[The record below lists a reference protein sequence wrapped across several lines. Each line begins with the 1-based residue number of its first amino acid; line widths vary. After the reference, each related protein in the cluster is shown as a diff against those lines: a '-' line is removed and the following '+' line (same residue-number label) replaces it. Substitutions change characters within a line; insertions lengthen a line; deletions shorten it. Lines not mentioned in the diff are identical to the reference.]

1 MSRNHFNELSPCEAL
16 IMKLIWEAP
25 QDIPV
30 QDLIDQLRDDYKK
43 EYARTTVVT
52 FVGKLKDKRFVDTY
66 RKGKAAFIHPL
77 RTEDEYRAQLLKKK
91 QISGLMEMYLIWLL
105 QFFSHRNLQKKKL
118 RKSRR
123 LLTILISN
131 IVILKLPDMNC
142 LICQVI
148 FLCFKFL
155 NIIYEAFQR
164 K

>member
-16 IMKLIWEAP
+16 IMKLIWEAQ

-77 RTEDEYRAQLLKKK
+77 RTEDEYRAQLLKEEADFWFNGNVFDMVAAILQSQEFTEEEVKK
-91 QISGLMEMYLIWLL
+91 I
-105 QFFSHRNLQKKKL
+105 KK
-118 RKSRR
+118 
-123 LLTILISN
+123 IVNN
-131 IVILKLPDMNC
+131 INK
-142 LICQVI
+142 
-148 FLCFKFL
+148 
-155 NIIYEAFQR
+155 
-164 K
+164 